1 MHELR
6 SMCGP
11 SELLN
16 TLLYL
21 FLSLCVD
28 LNISCR
34 IETERH
40 MKVEALQPATRFTAI
55 IQVNL
60 HQSAPP
66 VKNWMILLVRS
77 STKVDAQSMI
87 NWAVISPPSWQYLR
101 ARTIDRCSSSQWS
114 SSFVFIT
121 VPSRGSI
128 SDRWYLC
135 SYIMRAENKKNSSF
149 DKDCLCFSSLCWC
162 YATAGPVCDLPEKS
176 KGLMEF
182 CRMRSKG
189 PIAGVRFLG
198 GS

>member
-1 MHELR
+1 MWTLISAVVLKLKDIWKLR
-6 SMCGP
+6 HFNQP
-11 SELLN
+11 P
-16 TLLYL
+16 
-21 FLSLCVD
+21 V
-28 LNISCR
+28 
-34 IETERH
+34 
-40 MKVEALQPATRFTAI
+40 LQP
-55 IQVNL
+55 L
-60 HQSAPP
+60 Y
-66 VKNWMILLVRS
+66 RS
-77 STKVDAQSMI
+77 TCISRHLQLKTGWFCWCEAQQRWTLRALI

-121 VPSRGSI
+121 VPSCGSI